1 MDKEKEYQRI
11 CEKLGF
17 IPSEY
22 EYDGPLTEDDTWVNP
37 FSVLTS
43 EESIFLYENGY
54 LNKQQIQ
61 PVIIMAGGIFIPIFK
76 KER

>member
-1 MDKEKEYQRI
+1 MLVDKEKEYQRI

-37 FSVLTS
+37 FSVLTI
-43 EESIFLYENGY
+43 EESDFLWENGY
-54 LNKQQIQ
+54 LNKQ
-61 PVIIMAGGIFIPIFK
+61 
-76 KER
+76 

>member
-22 EYDGPLTEDDTWVNP
+22 EYDGCALTR
-37 FSVLTS
+37 
-43 EESIFLYENGY
+43 G
-54 LNKQQIQ
+54 
-61 PVIIMAGGIFIPIFK
+61 
-76 KER
+76 

>member
-1 MDKEKEYQRI
+1 MDKEKEYKRI

-54 LNKQQIQ
+54 LNKQ
-61 PVIIMAGGIFIPIFK
+61 
-76 KER
+76 

>member
-1 MDKEKEYQRI
+1 MMVDKEKEYQRI

-22 EYDGPLTEDDTWVNP
+22 EYDGPIAEDDTWVNP

-43 EESIFLYENGY
+43 EENIFLYENGY
-54 LNKQQIQ
+54 LNKQ
-61 PVIIMAGGIFIPIFK
+61 
-76 KER
+76 